1 MATTI
6 LHNGRVFVPS
16 EGAGSHRF
24 ESCIVIDEASGTI
37 AHVGSNNDQAVQEAR
52 AAGAKTHDLQD
63 RVVVPGFVDSHMHL
77 SQTGESLQQLYLRR
91 CKSLDEIREAIR
103 AYAKAHPELPR
114 ILCGSWFHPS
124 TDGNELASQLDDLDP
139 RPIYINADDL
149 HSVWLNTAALEE
161 IGAADMKDPPGGKIW
176 RDENGKPS
184 GVLEETAAISIVW
197 PYLSSLPSPE
207 QRLDFVQD
215 AFDAY
220 MAAGY
225 TGVVEMAMG
234 EESWQIVQDY
244 RAQRGELPIW
254 MAAHW
259 FIFPQDKAEDTLKQV
274 DRAIELNRQFNAT
287 NNPQCRIAGI
297 KVMCD
302 GVVDACTASLKDPY
316 SHSGKNADTM
326 WTAETL
332 APVLKKA
339 DEAGLQC
346 ALHAIGSAAIK
357 LALDALEVVGNPA
370 GRHRIEHLET
380 CAPEDVPRLGKL
392 GITASVQPVH
402 LDPAGLGAWQ
412 KLLGPSRCND
422 VFPYSAF
429 AKFGAALAL
438 GTDSPPAPYNP
449 LPNLY
454 IATTRRSALE
464 PEREDQTTP
473 RFALDMAGA
482 VSAATLGAAY
492 SCFEDARV
500 GRLEKG
506 FAANLTVVDMEWEAS
521 RLLDARTVETW
532 VGGKKVFEAKA
543 KEKV

>member
-1 MATTI
+1 MTTTI

-16 EGAGSHRF
+16 DGAGAHRF
-24 ESCIVIDEASGTI
+24 ESCILIDDASGTI
-37 AHVGSNNDQAVQEAR
+37 AHVGSDSDQAVQDAK

-77 SQTGESLQQLYLRR
+77 SQTGEALQQLYLRK

-103 AYAKAHPELPR
+103 AHAKAHPELPR

-139 RPIYINADDL
+139 RPIYISADDL

-161 IGAADMKDPPGGKIW
+161 VGAAEKKDPPGGKIR
-176 RDENGKPS
+176 RDASGKPT

-197 PYLSSLPSPE
+197 PFLSDQPSAE
-207 QRLDFVQD
+207 QKLDYVQD
-215 AFDAY
+215 AVDAY
-220 MAAGY
+220 LAAGY
-225 TGVVEMAMG
+225 TGMVEMAMN

-259 FIFPQDKAEDTLKQV
+259 FIFPRDDPEETLEQV
-274 DRAIELNRQFNAT
+274 DRAIELNKQFNAT
-287 NNPQCRIAGI
+287 NSPHCRIAGI

-302 GVVDACTASLKDPY
+302 GVIDACTASLKDPY
-316 SHSGKNADTM
+316 SHNGTNAETM

-339 DEAGLQC
+339 DDAGMQC

-357 LALDALEVVGNPA
+357 LALDALEVVGNPK

-402 LDPAGLGAWQ
+402 LDPAGLTAWQ
-412 KLLGPSRCND
+412 TLLGPSRCND

-438 GTDSPPAPYNP
+438 GTDSPTAPYNP

-464 PEREDQTTP
+464 PEREEQTTP
-473 RFALDMAGA
+473 QFALDMAAA
-482 VSAATLGAAY
+482 VSGATLGAAY
-492 SCFEDARV
+492 SCFEDGRV

-506 FAANLTVVDMEWEAS
+506 YAADLTVVDMKWDAS
-521 RLLDARTVETW
+521 QLLDAKTMETW
-532 VGGKKVFEAKA
+532 VGGKMLFEAKQ
-543 KEKV
+543 KV

>member
-1 MATTI
+1 
-6 LHNGRVFVPS
+6 
-16 EGAGSHRF
+16 
-24 ESCIVIDEASGTI
+24 
-37 AHVGSNNDQAVQEAR
+37 
-52 AAGAKTHDLQD
+52 
-63 RVVVPGFVDSHMHL
+63 MHL
-77 SQTGESLQQLYLRR
+77 SQTGEALQQLNLRR
-91 CKSLDEIREAIR
+91 SKSLDEIREKIR
-103 AYAKAHPELPR
+103 AHAKANPDLPR

-149 HSVWLNTAALEE
+149 HSVWVNSAALEE
-161 IGAADMKDPPGGKIW
+161 LGAADMKDPPGGKIR
-176 RDENGKPS
+176 RDESGKPS

-197 PYLSSLPSPE
+197 PFLSNLPSPE
-207 QRLDFVQD
+207 QRVDFVQD
-215 AFDAY
+215 ALDAY

-225 TGVVEMAMG
+225 TGIVEMAMG

-259 FIFPQDKAEDTLKQV
+259 FIFPRDTEEENLKQV
-274 DRAIELNRQFNAT
+274 DRAIELNKQFNAT
-287 NNPQCRIAGI
+287 NSPQCRIAGI

-302 GVVDACTASLKDPY
+302 GVVDACTASLKNPY
-316 SHSGKNADTM
+316 SHTGENADTM
-326 WTAETL
+326 WTMQTL
-332 APVLKKA
+332 APVLKRA

-346 ALHAIGSAAIK
+346 ALHAIGDAAIK
-357 LALDALEVVGNPA
+357 LAIDALEVVDNRN

-380 CAPEDVPRLGKL
+380 CAPEDVPRLGQL

-402 LDPAGLGAWQ
+402 LDPAGLSAWQ

-422 VFPYSAF
+422 VFPYSAM

-438 GTDSPPAPYNP
+438 GTDSPTAPYNP

-464 PEREDQTTP
+464 PEREDKTTP
-473 RFALDMAGA
+473 QFALDMASA

-492 SCFEDARV
+492 SSFADGRV
-500 GRLEKG
+500 GKLQKG
-506 FAANLTVVDMEWEAS
+506 YQANLTVVDMEWEATK
-521 RLLDARTVETW
+521 LLDAKTVETW
-532 VGGKKVFEAKA
+532 VSGKRVFEAK
-543 KEKV
+543 V